1 MAIEQHGAPSS
12 KTDRHRD
19 RFETCLTDTGVTT
32 MKTFAFLAA
41 AAAIGFAT
49 PSYANFSPL
58 SLFSPFAAQEQSG
71 VVAKVSIS
79 QQMMELK
86 VVDKYGQPTTYSW
99 KVSTGRTGYSTPT
112 GAFQP
117 TWLDIDHVSKTYDNA
132 KMPYAVFFT
141 GGYAVHATDAV
152 SRLGRRASH
161 GCVRLAPQNAA
172 LFYDLVKTYGKA
184 NTQIVITD

>member
-1 MAIEQHGAPSS
+1 
-12 KTDRHRD
+12 
-19 RFETCLTDTGVTT
+19 
-32 MKTFAFLAA
+32 MKTLAMLAA

-49 PSYANFSPL
+49 PSYAGFAPF
-58 SLFSPFAAQEQSG
+58 SLFSSFAAQPH

-79 QQMMELK
+79 QQTMDLT
-86 VVDKYGQPTTYSW
+86 VVGKRGQPINYVW

-112 GAFQP
+112 GAYHP
-117 TWLDIDHVSKTYDNA
+117 TWLDIDHVSKTYDDA

-141 GGYAVHATDAV
+141 GGYAVHATAAV
-152 SRLGRRASH
+152 GHLGRPASH

-172 LFYDLVKTYGKA
+172 LFYDLVKTYGKS